1 MERLKYSC
9 HLPRVEGG
17 WVTVAQPS
25 TETEEKVP
33 GACDGLSEQRACP
46 PFHVLK
52 ISHTQ
57 TLSSQVLESKRIHV
71 WFM

>member
-33 GACDGLSEQRACP
+33 GATAEHDVMAYPNKERA
-46 PFHVLK
+46 L
-52 ISHTQ
+52 
-57 TLSSQVLESKRIHV
+57 L
-71 WFM
+71 FMC